1 MVTAVQFYFAG
12 NLYDGFN
19 GGTFSHILHL
29 GIQNFI
35 DLMQGNFIGGKNQ
48 QASKQE
54 TKDRCSPNQSFFQ

>member
-12 NLYDGFN
+12 NLYDRFN
-19 GGTFSHILHL
+19 GGAFSHILHL

-48 QASKQE
+48 QASK
-54 TKDRCSPNQSFFQ
+54 